1 MPFKTPWKYNPL
13 LPLFMDANK
22 AKKKKKKPLNKQNCR
37 HWEYNNNN
45 CLRSARI
52 NTKSWKEKI
61 IQKDA
66 AKQKSSEARELKL
79 IILHPKIARER
90 ERERERKSRFFQ
102 EKPKN

>member
-1 MPFKTPWKYNPL
+1 MQIKQ
-13 LPLFMDANK
+13 
-22 AKKKKKKPLNKQNCR
+22 KKKKKTFEQAELQTLI
-37 HWEYNNNN
+37 EYNNNN

-90 ERERERKSRFFQ
+90 ERERERENPDFF
-102 EKPKN
+102 KKNLKIRYTGQDQWVC